1 MGQQVA
7 LSVAEDHIG
16 DDLLVGGVVLDL
28 AAGHEEGALPEHPL
42 NAFQPLVD
50 EAVPG
55 PVGKEVLPPHAE
67 HVLEEWAGH
76 YWSPPPAARG
86 AVTGELADAP
96 PPTSPHQAEGGR
108 RGGITA
114 GSRRT
119 GA

>member
-16 DDLLVGGVVLDL
+16 DDLLVGGIVLDL

-42 NAFQPLVD
+42 NAFEPLVD
-50 EAVPG
+50 ETVPG

-76 YWSPPPAARG
+76 YWSPPPAPRGDAGWG
-86 AVTGELADAP
+86 AVTARGPPLP
-96 PPTSPHQAEGGR
+96 PPPAAGGEE
-108 RGGITA
+108 
-114 GSRRT
+114 
-119 GA
+119 

>member
-16 DDLLVGGVVLDL
+16 DDLLVGGIVLDL
-28 AAGHEEGALPEHPL
+28 AAGHEEGALPEYPL
-42 NAFQPLVD
+42 NAFEPLVD

-76 YWSPPPAARG
+76 YCSPPPAPR
-86 AVTGELADAP
+86 
-96 PPTSPHQAEGGR
+96 AEGIR
-108 RGGITA
+108 RGRITA

-119 GA
+119 GALCGGG